1 MKSNSAFFAL
11 LLSAALLAQQQAPP
25 PRVQPLPSPAQ
36 KPIDM
41 GAAAKFSINADLV
54 LIDVQVLGKDGNPIK
69 GLKQSQFTIYED
81 DKVQKVNSFDYF
93 DIEHMDKLEVAENA
107 DTAPTTI
114 SLGTIASP
122 ETLKE
127 LVRDHRMIVMF
138 FDMTSLQPDDVRR
151 ASDSAQKYLQEQMT
165 PADLVGI
172 VMYGTSLQVVADF
185 TNDKKLLARVVGAIR
200 TGKDAAL
207 VGLAANADDTDAS
220 EDTNSAFTADETEFN
235 IFNTDRKLAAI
246 QDLANLL
253 RHIPGKK
260 NVIHYTGGISQ
271 TGEEN
276 RSQLRVATDA
286 ANKANMSLYTVDARG
301 LAGAPPGGDAST
313 GGSSGNSMFRGAA
326 VFRQVDQRNSSR
338 ETLYTLASDTG
349 GKAFFDEGDLGVVFK
364 QVQADSSGYY
374 LLGYSS
380 SNAHTDGKW
389 RRIRVKVDV
398 PGAKIHWRE
407 GYYGP
412 KDYKIY
418 STEDRERQLGDA
430 MSSDNNRNELAVV
443 VETAMFRLNGRT
455 NEIFVPVSA
464 KLSSAA
470 LDWAEKKGQKEAQF
484 DFAAEVKEVKTKR
497 VVGTLRD
504 TIKVKLDAGRYEQV
518 KQQALVYQGGLILGP
533 GNYRLKFVARE
544 NATGKIGTFE
554 ENLILP
560 SQDAKN
566 LALSSVML
574 SSQIEPARKTKEVQ
588 IQGFARDARM
598 GRSPLEVAGERVIP
612 SVTRVFTSDQQ
623 LYVLFQ
629 AYAPPG
635 ANPKLLRAGLVLF
648 RNGVKTSETPLV
660 EPGEIDEATRTVSF
674 RMSVALD
681 KMKTGRY
688 TVQAVTLQPGGEL
701 SAFGRGFF
709 ALRPPITPVPAATA
723 PISSPSR

>member
-1 MKSNSAFFAL
+1 VKSNSAFFSL
-11 LLSAALLAQQQAPP
+11 LLSAALLAQQAPA
-25 PRVQPLPSPAQ
+25 PRVQPLPAASQ

-41 GAAAKFSINADLV
+41 GAGVKFTANSDLV
-54 LIDVQVLGKDGNPIK
+54 LIDVQVVGKDGNPIK

-81 DKVQKVNSFDYF
+81 DKVQKINSLDYF

-107 DTAPTTI
+107 DIAPTTI
-114 SLGTIASP
+114 SLGTIDSP
-122 ETLKE
+122 EKLKE
-127 LVRDHRMIVMF
+127 QVRDHRMIVLF
-138 FDMTSLQPDDVRR
+138 FDMTSLQPDDIRR
-151 ASDSAQKYLQEQMT
+151 ASDSAQKYLKEQMT

-172 VMYGTSLQVVADF
+172 VMYGTSLQVVANF
-185 TNDKKLLARVVGAIR
+185 TNDKKLLTRVVSAIR

-207 VGLAANADDTDAS
+207 AGLAANSDDTDAS
-220 EDTNSAFTADETEFN
+220 EDTNAAFTADETEFN

-253 RHIPGKK
+253 RFIPGKK

-301 LAGAPPGGDAST
+301 LAAAPPGGDATT
-313 GGSSGNSMFRGAA
+313 GGSAGNSMFRGAA
-326 VFRQVDQRNSSR
+326 VFRQVDQRNTSR

-364 QVQADSSGYY
+364 QVQADTSGYY
-374 LLGYSS
+374 LLGYTS
-380 SNAHTDGKW
+380 SNARQDGKW

-398 PGAKIHWRE
+398 AGKIHFRE

-443 VETAMFRLNGRT
+443 VETAQFRLNGHT

-464 KLSSAA
+464 KLSSSA
-470 LDWAEKKGQKEAQF
+470 LDWAEKKGAKEAQF
-484 DFAAEVKEVKTKR
+484 DFAAEFKEEKTKR

-518 KQQALVYQGGLILGP
+518 KQQALIYQGGIVLGP

-554 ENLILP
+554 DNLILP
-560 SQDAKN
+560 SADGKT

-574 SSQIEPARKTKEVQ
+574 SSQIEPVRKTKEVQ
-588 IQGFARDARM
+588 LQGFARDARM
-598 GRSPLEVAGERVIP
+598 GKSPLEVAGERVIP

-635 ANPKLLRAGLVLF
+635 SDPKLLRAGLVLF
-648 RNGVKTSETPLV
+648 RNGVKVSETPMV

-709 ALRPPITPVPAATA
+709 ALRPPIAPVPAAAA
-723 PISSPSR
+723 PTSSPSR